1 MVGVTV
7 VVETVGD
14 GKTVSVGGALGRGG
28 QGGQLVVAAG
38 VAVTLEATAR
48 RVARMTVTCMFA
60 MRPSGNQFR

>member
-28 QGGQLVVAAG
+28 QGGQLVVTAG
-38 VAVTLEATAR
+38 VAATLEATAR
-48 RVARMTVTCMFA
+48 RVARTTVTCMFA
-60 MRPSGNQFR
+60 MRSSSRK